1 MRLRALSCALLTLP
15 ALSIAAVPATPEIP
29 VTDVYH
35 GVSVV
40 DPYRWMED
48 MKSQAFQT
56 WLKAQADY
64 ASGVL
69 RQIPARDALRKR
81 LGELADVGEV
91 TGGYEQAGGK
101 VFYLKRVPGEN
112 ARKLWVRQGTA
123 GAERLLLDPDSM
135 PGEGGHH
142 AIDWYSPS
150 PDGKLL
156 AVGISMGGSENSV
169 LRVIE
174 VATGKL
180 RGEAIDRAGLNEP
193 GIAWLPDGKSFY
205 YNRHPADERYN
216 KSAVFLHTLGKD
228 TAKDVA
234 VFGWGAAPTREFAL
248 ADLPYLS
255 TGKGSKWVLAEVLHG
270 DSVNR
275 SYWIAPLDSVKD
287 GTAPWQRIIGPDDKV
302 THAVLSG
309 GSVFAVSQK
318 NASRRELLRVDLA
331 SGKSTVAIAA
341 SEAVLQ
347 APIAARNAVYVKA
360 LDGGVSR
367 VFRVAKSG
375 AVSTVALPF
384 EGTVREISAG
394 DDGSALVRL
403 EGWTRPAEVLKV
415 SGAHVEPTPLQKAL
429 KVDSSGIEARRVM
442 IKSHD
447 GTMVPLSIISP
458 KNVVLDGKRPTILS
472 GYGAYGISMEPRFLA
487 TRLAWTERGGVQAV
501 CHVRGGGELGEDWHQ
516 GGYIKTKQNTVSD
529 FIACAE
535 WLIANHYTSPATLA
549 GIGGSA
555 GGITIGGT
563 ITQRPDLLAAAQSA
577 VGLSDML
584 RMETTPNGPP
594 NIEEFGTVTNPEH
607 FKSMYAISPYH
618 NVRAGVKYPAVIV
631 TTGANDPRVEAWLP
645 GKFAARLQTANP
657 DGKPVLLRVDFDAGH
672 GIGSNIGQ
680 ALDETADVWSFFLW
694 QMGDPAFQP
703 AP

>member
-1 MRLRALSCALLTLP
+1 MRHHALAAALIALP
-15 ALSIAAVPATPEIP
+15 ALSFAAAPATPQIP

-35 GVSVV
+35 GVTVV

-48 MKSQAFQT
+48 MKSPEFQT

-64 ASGVL
+64 ANDVL
-69 RQIPARDALRKR
+69 TKIPGRDALRKR
-81 LGELADVGEV
+81 LGELADLGEI

-101 VFYLKRVPGEN
+101 VFYLKRAPGEN
-112 ARKLWVRQGTA
+112 ARKLWVRKGSD

-142 AIDWYSPS
+142 AIDWYSAS

-169 LRVIE
+169 LRIID

-180 RGEAIDRAGLNEP
+180 LGDAIDRAGLNEP

-216 KSAVFLHTLGKD
+216 KSAVFLHHLGND
-228 TAKDVA
+228 PAKDVA
-234 VFGWGAAPTREFAL
+234 VFGWGATPSREFGL

-255 TGKGSKWVLAEVLHG
+255 TSKGSKWVLAEVLHG

-275 SYWIAPLDSVKD
+275 SYWIAPLETVKTGD
-287 GTAPWQRIIGPDDKV
+287 TPWRRIIGPDDKV

-309 GSVFAVSQK
+309 SSVYAVTQK
-318 NASRRELLRVDLA
+318 RASRRELLKFDLA
-331 SGKSTVAIAA
+331 SGKITVAMAA
-341 SEAVLQ
+341 SDAVLQ
-347 APIAARNAVYVKA
+347 APIAAKNAVFVKA

-367 VFRVAKSG
+367 LFKVDKSG
-375 AVSTVALPF
+375 KVSSVALPF
-384 EGTVREISAG
+384 EGTVREISPG
-394 DDGSALVRL
+394 DDGSVLVRL
-403 EGWTRPAEVLKV
+403 EGWTRPAQVLKIT
-415 SGAHVEPTPLQKAL
+415 GKRAETTRLQKPL
-429 KVDSSGIEARRVM
+429 KVDTSGVEAQRVM
-442 IKSHD
+442 VKSND
-447 GTMVPLSIISP
+447 GTMVPLSILSQ
-458 KNVVLDGKRPTILS
+458 KNVAHDGKRPTILS
-472 GYGAYGISMEPRFLA
+472 GYGAYGISMEPRFAA
-487 TRLAWTERGGVQAV
+487 TRLAWLERGGVQAV

-516 GGYIKTKQNTVSD
+516 GGYIQTKQNTVSD

-549 GIGGSA
+549 GVGGSA

-577 VGLSDML
+577 VGISDML

-594 NIEEFGTVTNPEH
+594 NIEEFGTVKNPDH

-618 NVRAGVKYPAVIV
+618 RVKDGVAYPAVIV
-631 TTGANDPRVEAWLP
+631 TTGANDPRVDAWLP

-657 DGKPVLLRVDFDAGH
+657 NGKPVILRVDYDAGH
-672 GIGSNIGQ
+672 GIGSNVGQ
-680 ALDETADVWSFFLW
+680 ALDETADVWAFFLW

-703 AP
+703 TR